1 MILDIKSIP
10 QNAKK
15 RILHF
20 WIDVNRQ
27 NPLYLLTFF
36 EKIYVKFS
44 TRDIKLNDNFS
55 KGGYEI

>member
-20 WIDVNRQ
+20 WIYLNCL
-27 NPLYLLTFF
+27 NPLCLLAFF
-36 EKIYVKFS
+36 RKNYIKFS

>member
-1 MILDIKSIP
+1 MILDVKSIP

-20 WIDVNRQ
+20 WIYFNRL
-27 NPLYLLTFF
+27 NHLYLLNFF
-36 EKIYVKFS
+36 RKNDIKFS
-44 TRDIKLNDNFS
+44 TRDIRYIDNFS

>member
-15 RILHF
+15 RRLHF
-20 WIDVNRQ
+20 WIYFNCL

-36 EKIYVKFS
+36 RKNYIKFS
-44 TRDIKLNDNFS
+44 TRDIKLIDNFS

>member
-20 WIDVNRQ
+20 WIYFNQ
-27 NPLYLLTFF
+27 LNPLYLLTFF
-36 EKIYVKFS
+36 RKNYIKFS

>member
-20 WIDVNRQ
+20 WIDVNRL
-27 NPLYLLTFF
+27 NPLYLLIFF
-36 EKIYVKFS
+36 RKNDIKFS
-44 TRDIKLNDNFS
+44 TRDIKLIDNFS

>member
-1 MILDIKSIP
+1 MILDIKSIS

-20 WIDVNRQ
+20 WIYFNRL
-27 NPLYLLTFF
+27 NPLYLLTILR
-36 EKIYVKFS
+36 KNNIKFS
-44 TRDIKLNDNFS
+44 TRDIRYTDNFS

>member
-20 WIDVNRQ
+20 WIYVNRL
-27 NPLYLLTFF
+27 NPLYLLAFF
-36 EKIYVKFS
+36 RKNYIKFS
-44 TRDIKLNDNFS
+44 TRDIKLIDNFS

>member
-10 QNAKK
+10 PNAEK

-20 WIDVNRQ
+20 WIDVNRL
-27 NPLYLLTFF
+27 NPLCLLTFF
-36 EKIYVKFS
+36 EKLYVKFS
-44 TRDIKLNDNFS
+44 TRDIRYIDNFS

>member
-20 WIDVNRQ
+20 GIYFNRP
-27 NPLYLLTFF
+27 NPLYLLTFSR
-36 EKIYVKFS
+36 KNYIKFS

>member
-20 WIDVNRQ
+20 WIDVNRL
-27 NPLYLLTFF
+27 NPLCLLNFF
-36 EKIYVKFS
+36 RKNYIKFS

-55 KGGYEI
+55 QGGYEI

>member
-1 MILDIKSIP
+1 MILDVKSIP
-10 QNAKK
+10 PNAKK

-20 WIDVNRQ
+20 WIYFNRL

-44 TRDIKLNDNFS
+44 TRDIKLIDNFLQ
-55 KGGYEI
+55 GGYEI

>member
-20 WIDVNRQ
+20 WIYFNRL
-27 NPLYLLTFF
+27 NPLYLLNFF
-36 EKIYVKFS
+36 KKNDIKYS
-44 TRDIKLNDNFS
+44 TRNIKLNDNFS

>member
-20 WIDVNRQ
+20 WIYFNQ
-27 NPLYLLTFF
+27 LNPLYLQTFF
-36 EKIYVKFS
+36 RKNYIKFS
-44 TRDIKLNDNFS
+44 TRDVRYYDKFL
-55 KGGYEI
+55 KGGHEI

>member
-20 WIDVNRQ
+20 RIYLNHL

-36 EKIYVKFS
+36 RKNYIKFS
-44 TRDIKLNDNFS
+44 TRDIKLIDNFS

>member
-20 WIDVNRQ
+20 WIYVNHL
-27 NPLYLLTFF
+27 NLLYLLTFF
-36 EKIYVKFS
+36 RKNYIKFS
-44 TRDIKLNDNFS
+44 TRDIKLIDNFS

>member
-15 RILHF
+15 RILRF
-20 WIDVNRQ
+20 WIYLNCL
-27 NPLYLLTFF
+27 NPLYLLAFF
-36 EKIYVKFS
+36 RKNYIKFS

>member
-1 MILDIKSIP
+1 MNFDVKSIP

-20 WIDVNRQ
+20 WIYFNRQ

-44 TRDIKLNDNFS
+44 TRDIRYIDNFS